1 MAQLSPTAAEVA
13 SDVARIAAEPHR
25 IEQRAVEL
33 VEPLRRVL
41 PFCAAWI
48 SVLDPERREQPPLV
62 CEGHSDALRAYMTG
76 PAGVAEI
83 ERLALD
89 RSREAAR
96 LADLPVPLDEV
107 RSWAEYL
114 APAGIRGGVA
124 AALRTPD
131 GRYLGMLGLNTD
143 TTRHPTV
150 AARDLL
156 TLLSPLI
163 AHALDPMRS
172 IQAAA
177 RIVHDATAATV
188 LTRAGDTVELPG
200 LPTHTLLAAGSGVL
214 TAAADHLAA
223 GARFASFLSPHTG
236 QEPPAADQARI
247 TVLAR
252 PPEPPRHLVAVLTV
266 SPPGDLRGLTGRD
279 LEILG
284 MLVEDW
290 PTRRIASALELA
302 PGTVYTQIRQI
313 QDKLAA
319 PNRATATLRAH
330 HQGLYI
336 PLPISRRQG

>member
-1 MAQLSPTAAEVA
+1 MPELSSASADVA
-13 SDVARIAAEPHR
+13 VEVARIAADCRPIEHR
-25 IEQRAVEL
+25 ALEL
-33 VEPLRRVL
+33 LEPLRRVL

-62 CEGHSDALRAYMTG
+62 CVGHDEGLRAYMAG
-76 PAGVAEI
+76 PAGVAEV
-83 ERLALD
+83 EQLALD
-89 RSREAAR
+89 RSREAAT
-96 LADLPVPLDEV
+96 LADLPVPLEEV

-114 APAGIRGGVA
+114 APAGFRGGVVVP
-124 AALRTPD
+124 LRTPD
-131 GRYLGMLGLNTD
+131 GRYLGILGLNTD

-156 TLLSPLI
+156 TLLSPLV

-188 LTRAGDTVELPG
+188 LTRSGEAVELPG
-200 LPTHTLLAAGSGVL
+200 LPTHPLLDADSGVL
-214 TAAADHLAA
+214 TAATQHLAT

-236 QEPPAADQARI
+236 EELPAADYARI

-252 PPEPPRHLVAVLTV
+252 PPQPPRHLMAVLTV
-266 SPPGDLRGLTGRD
+266 SPPGDLHGLTGRD

-302 PGTVYTQIRQI
+302 PATVCARIQRI
-313 QDKLAA
+313 QDKLVA
-319 PNRATATLRAH
+319 PNRAMATLRAH

-336 PLPISRRQG
+336 PLPISHRQD